1 MPLTI
6 SIAAR
11 LLLNDRANAP
21 DIAGRQR
28 HVDPARLHGGS
39 GQVVELLRQRVRII
53 RSGERRP
60 EDVVDPDDLDP
71 ELREQLRAL
80 GYIK

>member
-1 MPLTI
+1 MNSFPET
-6 SIAAR
+6 SI
-11 LLLNDRANAP
+11 
-21 DIAGRQR
+21 
-28 HVDPARLHGGS
+28 GS